1 MCIVLCFIFMFER
14 IEYEGISHHG
24 RQSPVPNSYK
34 LAAQLIVNIIKER
47 YCMWVGEWHCL
58 EVYLYQIG

>member
-1 MCIVLCFIFMFER
+1 MFER